1 MPVTH
6 LATGMRLTGLFTE
19 LRRRNIFRVAGV
31 YAVVG
36 WILMQAAGVLE
47 NSLHLPDWF
56 DSAITAA
63 LLIGFPVA
71 MLLAWAFEMTPEG
84 MKRTEVVAEGE
95 SVTDKTGRTLDY
107 VIVGGLVL
115 VAALVIWQGTRGPIL
130 RQAQD
135 EGTEVVANT
144 TPHSR
149 IKSGTGSEL
158 VHGSERATNDAI
170 TNISAASI
178 AVLPF
183 ADLSPDKDQG
193 YFSDGM
199 AEEILNVLANLSG
212 LKVASRTSSFQ
223 FKGQEAI
230 GIPIIAQQLH
240 VRHILEGSV
249 RKAGDTIRITAQ
261 LIDAETDKH
270 MWSETFDRTLTT
282 SNIFAVQDEIT
293 KAIVEQ
299 LSSRIAGPTKIAAP
313 TVRNAD
319 TQNLDAYELYLQA
332 RALFRRR
339 NNVNLP
345 NIIETFEQ
353 VVAADPDFARGWAGL
368 AAAYG
373 VAPSWDVLDRDYFT
387 LSNEAARRAI
397 TLNPDLSLPY
407 AVLGNNKAGQVPG
420 EFADAFVYY
429 AEALKRDPKD
439 VNALQWRGEAYVA
452 TGFFDEADAG
462 LKRCIEI
469 DPNYLQCRMWHA
481 KTKLF
486 QGKTDEGL
494 ALYEDALS
502 RGGVGGELL
511 YAITYAHAGDDRA
524 ARLVLASVF
533 QRFSW
538 LNGRTERLYR
548 ALTDPAF
555 DFKQEAKAHE
565 VEWKAIHGDYEAW
578 SGATALIFKNYAAI
592 KRETNNPFWWIRTDP
607 DFLKS
612 PDRKR
617 VIRESGVYD
626 YWRENG
632 FPPQCKAVGADDFEC
647 E

>member
-1 MPVTH
+1 MMNK
-6 LATGMRLTGLFTE
+6 LLTE

-36 WILMQAAGVLE
+36 WILMQVAGALE
-47 NSLHLPDWF
+47 NSLNLPDWF
-56 DSAITAA
+56 DSMATAA
-63 LLIGFPVA
+63 LLISFPIA

-84 MKRTEVVAEGE
+84 VKRTEAVAEGD
-95 SVTDKTGRTLDY
+95 SFTAKTGRALDY

-115 VAALVIWQGTRGPIL
+115 VAALVIWQGTRSSPIL

-135 EGTEVVANT
+135 EAADNENNT
-144 TPHSR
+144 NPHSE
-149 IKSGTGSEL
+149 GSPQAI
-158 VHGSERATNDAI
+158 VSKDA
-170 TNISAASI
+170 NINTDAASI

-183 ADLSPDKDQG
+183 ADLSPNKDQG

-212 LKVASRTSSFQ
+212 LEVASRTSSFQ

-230 GIPIIAQQLH
+230 GIPFIALQLH
-240 VRHILEGSV
+240 VRYILEGSV

-299 LSSRIAGPTKIAAP
+299 LSSRITGPTKIAAP
-313 TVRNAD
+313 TVRKAD

-332 RALFRRR
+332 RALFTIR

-345 NIIETFEQ
+345 SIIETFEQ
-353 VVAADPDFARGWAGL
+353 VVVADPDFARGWAGL

-373 VAPSWDVLDRDYFT
+373 VAPSWLFTDRDYFT
-387 LSNEAARRAI
+387 LSNDAGYRAI
-397 TLNPDLSLPY
+397 ALNPDLSLPY
-407 AVLGNNKAGQVPG
+407 AVLGNNSSGQSPG
-420 EFADAFVYY
+420 KFTEAFVYY
-429 AEALKRDPKD
+429 AESIKRDPKD
-439 VNALQWRGEAYVA
+439 VSALQWRGEAYVA
-452 TGFFDEADAG
+452 TGFFDKAEADF
-462 LKRCIEI
+462 KRCSEI
-469 DPNYLQCRMWHA
+469 DPNYLQCPMWRA
-481 KTKLF
+481 KIKLY

-494 ALYEDALS
+494 ALYEDTLS

-511 YAITYAHAGDDRA
+511 YAITYAHAGDERA
-524 ARLVLASVF
+524 ARLALASAF

-538 LNGRTERLYR
+538 LNGRSERLYR

-555 DFKQEAKAHE
+555 DFTQEAKAYE
-565 VEWKAIHGDYEAW
+565 VEWKAIHGDDEAW
-578 SGATALIFKNYAAI
+578 SGATALIFKNYAAV
-592 KRETNNPFWWIRTDP
+592 KWETNNSFWWTRTDP
-607 DFLKS
+607 EFLKS

-617 VIRESGVYD
+617 LIREAGVFD
-626 YWRENG
+626 YWREHG
-632 FPPQCKAVGADDFEC
+632 FPPQCKPVGENDFEC
-647 E
+647 D